1 METINV
7 REHFLKLATITF
19 ISILFLLSA
28 GVGDAKVLYVE
39 PGNSIQA
46 AVNNSTSGDL
56 ILVKAGEYKE
66 NIIVD
71 VSGLNVSSE
80 TETHD
85 SVYIQALDRNSSIF
99 HVAADN
105 ITIKGFTLKGS
116 DSNKP
121 ENTSFLSG
129 NSSAVEI
136 SNLDSVSNASNSS
149 NAYNFSN
156 AYNLSNATNTS
167 NETGFNENRPINIFD
182 AGSSPSV
189 SNWDGTGCPPTAICL
204 ELANNCTITKNNL
217 VENQYGIYLRN
228 SMNTT
233 LSQNNLSGSGVR
245 LDEWC
250 SQNLLIN
257 NTFEGSSL
265 VLGANCWNNTILQN
279 KLANGEGISIA
290 CCGGDNLVSG
300 NEIINC
306 STGIEVFDVQA
317 KTIFYDN
324 RIIGCRNGI
333 YLSFI
338 FGSEIYNN
346 TISNSGTGIL
356 LKEDCHDNELANNL
370 IIACNDSG
378 IYLLE
383 QSTENRI
390 YNNYFNNDVNVK
402 FEDIEGNNTWNITKM
417 AGKNIMGGGNLG
429 GNFWANLNGSGFS
442 QLSNDTDYDGICD
455 LPYEINGTDIDYLP
469 LSRPPGLSK

>member
-1 METINV
+1 
-7 REHFLKLATITF
+7 LL
-19 ISILFLLSA
+19 LLSA
-28 GVGDAKVLYVE
+28 GVGNAKVLYVE
-39 PGNSIQA
+39 PGDSIQA

-56 ILVKAGEYKE
+56 ILVKAGEYEE
-66 NIIVD
+66 NIIVN
-71 VSGLNVSSE
+71 VSGLNISSE
-80 TETHD
+80 AETPDGVH
-85 SVYIQALDRNSSIF
+85 IQALNRNSSIF
-99 HVAADN
+99 HLTADN
-105 ITIKGFTLKGS
+105 ITIKGFTLKGP
-116 DSNKP
+116 DSKKP
-121 ENTSFLSG
+121 ENASLSE
-129 NSSAVEI
+129 NSSDVEI
-136 SNLDSVSNASNSS
+136 SNLDSASNSS
-149 NAYNFSN
+149 NAYNFFNSSN
-156 AYNLSNATNTS
+156 ASNIS
-167 NETGFNENRPINIFD
+167 NETDFNENRPINIFD
-182 AGSSPSV
+182 FGSDPSV
-189 SNWDGTGCPPTAICL
+189 SSWNGTGCPPAAICL

-217 VENQYGIYLRN
+217 FENHYGIYLRN
-228 SMNTT
+228 SMSTT

-257 NTFEGSSL
+257 NTFEGNSL
-265 VLGANCWNNTILQN
+265 VLGANCWNNTIFQN
-279 KLANGEGISIA
+279 KLMNGEGISIA
-290 CCGGDNLVSG
+290 CCGGDNLVSE

-317 KTIFYDN
+317 KTIFHDN

-333 YLSFI
+333 YLAFI

-390 YNNYFNNDVNVK
+390 YNNYFNNNVNVK
-402 FEDIEGNNTWNITKM
+402 FEDIEGNNTWNITKIP
-417 AGKNIMGGGNLG
+417 GENIMGGGSLG

-442 QLSNDTDYDGICD
+442 QLSNDTDSDGICD